1 MERRYTMLAI
11 TPIYAALIA
20 LLYVTLSVKVILQ
33 RRSDKISVGD
43 GGSKLMIKAIRTHSN
58 CAEYAP
64 IGLLLIAMV
73 ELQGAGGALLHVLG
87 LLLLAGRLLHAYGF
101 GRTPQ
106 IVILR
111 QIGMGLTFTAI
122 LVAAIANLVLAL

>member
-1 MERRYTMLAI
+1 MLSI

-20 LLYVTLSVKVILQ
+20 VLYVTLSVKVILQ

-43 GGSKLMIKAIRTHSN
+43 GGSKMMIKAIRTHSN

-73 ELQGAGGALLHVLG
+73 ELQGAGGWLVHLLG
-87 LLLLAGRLLHAYGF
+87 LTLLAGRLLHAYGF

-106 IVILR
+106 IIILR
-111 QIGMGLTFTAI
+111 QIGMGLTFTSI
-122 LVAAIANLVLAL
+122 LIAAIANLVLAL

>member
-1 MERRYTMLAI
+1 MLAI

-43 GGSKLMIKAIRTHSN
+43 GGSKMMIKAIRTHSN